1 MMDHALLSCCVRQVG
16 VNKLETAIDSKVGEA
31 ATRVIARNEDRLVP
45 NFQETIPRS
54 GSHGHPIF
62 RHTQATNAVVVA
74 C

>member
-1 MMDHALLSCCVRQVG
+1 MMDHALLLSCCCVRQVG

-31 ATRVIARNEDRLVP
+31 GDCTKRGELVP

-54 GSHGHPIF
+54 GSHCHSVF
-62 RHTQATNAVVVA
+62 CHTQATDAVVMT